1 MFSFIVLG
9 DSQTAIDYFDHAGLL
24 NIDQGD
30 ISKWEKQCTYQDDEI
45 DLTLDIPLTHDF
57 EYDEFLPMADGI
69 LYFINPNSPEQ
80 FALFE
85 DIIQIIQK
93 IRRDVPCALIFRDS
107 EHLIQTSTN
116 QLLFSIWEKYP
127 YEAFIADLGSP
138 NYTNFILESICESI
152 ITRQAIINLETAWM
166 QVPLLYSKAS
176 GHINAQNWKSAARL
190 VEKISLISQKCKNP
204 DWQIYAEQAA
214 WLYAK
219 GGAVLDAA
227 KIIADF
233 NEVYAERY
241 KKMYVDQLIYQ
252 GRVLHNEK
260 KFAQAAQQFE
270 TAGNWSR
277 FELSDSILIKKS
289 LKNAIYSW
297 ISACEIQNAFSLL
310 ERFDHNEMIDIL
322 EEVTDKIAG
331 VADFLTSQGQDDFAK
346 AQLYLCFQ
354 RYQKA
359 GLFDSIKVFANK
371 TVKILKRILER
382 HIRNTDVDSAKL
394 TLDELYNIWETFGV
408 ESENIDSYLLRVG
421 ILFVERQDFQ
431 KVEVILPKIESG
443 EIKNQLSK
451 ARMDEEERIK
461 SDLRQDELEDLTDAV
476 AVLKNYVE
484 EEKLQI
490 LTYNTQVYQE
500 TQKLL
505 EQKQI
510 VVGLKYINQY
520 FQWLTF
526 IGESEFSYDVYERI
540 LSFYIS
546 LGSFEQFID
555 EISHLP
561 EGRRKVYLREGV
573 LVILESLK
581 KLMLDGETSLISHY
595 TNSIIKLYRNH
606 LLYDESRE
614 FAELMV
620 EFLLKKSTMN
630 AQLGVL
636 DGIIEAIGL
645 VTQIENVAKMYL
657 DSKQFSLD
665 PTYSSIVEFYIKTAD
680 FKEARK
686 YNDRIH
692 SDSLKE
698 AYHSQIEEIVGEKS
712 RSQAMQA
719 QKKQEVQFFV
729 EQLSQLRNLARDQR
743 ITSEN
748 LLRMRLGLRR
758 RYFQKP
764 IDLILKS
771 EFPEAARQYFDVA
784 KTLVK
789 TKKFE
794 LAGISAGIGTL
805 LCLLVKNVSFLKNHL
820 DQLNLMAGVS
830 ISIFKDIFSVK
841 LIYYI
846 LKMIEINNPTLIV
859 NALRLY
865 ESLALFPEEK
875 MVLDTL
881 LGKDIDFEA
890 LVHSDLSSRMDS
902 GEIKFSTN
910 HQHLIDKITLD
921 PSQRSKRNSIE
932 QKFWEEAQNY
942 LARQEYEQASLSYL
956 AQVDHL
962 IVRNNENFAIL
973 SIVMAFLALLKAK
986 QPPDVYFEYEK
997 FYYQFD
1003 KKYERLA
1010 KSEIFALLEITLQ
1023 YWHMGG
1029 ARQTIQ
1035 DILLAFKSKLVLFDW
1050 ESSLISGFL
1059 THFEGSSSLDGT
1071 MTGNN
1076 VKLGSSDGL
1085 SDTTL
1090 QTQQIVVLTQEIS
1103 EMQSKFQELV
1113 HKRNSMV
1120 NSYYKDII
1128 TYLNAESYLEAAS
1141 EYEKLGKRMARR
1153 NDFNAASL
1161 MLLLSLLSRLKH
1173 SQSLIETKDAL
1184 DTVLGKLGI
1193 VKKILD
1199 DHFGVKIAYFVL
1211 DVLKSRNEGLKT
1223 NIKEILHLLP
1233 LLPNELTLLNL
1244 D

>member
-9 DSQTAIDYFDHAGLL
+9 DSAAAVDYFDHAGLS

-30 ISKWEKQCTYQDDEI
+30 ISKWEKQCTFQDNEI
-45 DLTLDIPLTHDF
+45 DLTLDVPLTDGF

-69 LYFINPNSPEQ
+69 LYFLNPNFPEQ

-85 DIIQIIQK
+85 DIVQIIQK
-93 IRRDVPCALIFRDS
+93 INRNVPFALVFRDS
-107 EHLIQTSTN
+107 KRLIQTSTN
-116 QLLFSIWEKYP
+116 QLLFSIWEKYSF
-127 YEAFIADLGSP
+127 EAFIADLGSP
-138 NYTNFILESICESI
+138 NYTDYILESICESI
-152 ITRQAIINLETAWM
+152 ITRQAIINLDTAWM
-166 QVPLLYSKAS
+166 QVPLLYSKVNR
-176 GHINAQNWKSAARL
+176 HINTQDWISAARL
-190 VEKISLISQKCKNP
+190 VEKIALISQKCKNS

-219 GGAVLDAA
+219 GGAVLDAS
-227 KIIADF
+227 KIIGNF

-241 KKMYVDQLIYQ
+241 KKIYVDQLIYQ

-260 KFAQAAQQFE
+260 NFAQAAQQFE
-270 TAGNWSR
+270 TAGNWAR

-354 RYQKA
+354 KYQKA

-382 HIRNTDVDSAKL
+382 HLRNLDVDSAKL
-394 TLDELYNIWETFGV
+394 TLDELYNIWETFGI

-421 ILFVERQDFQ
+421 TLFIERQDFQ

-476 AVLKNYVE
+476 AILKTYVD
-484 EEKLQI
+484 EEKKQI
-490 LTYNTQVYQE
+490 LAYNSQVYQE
-500 TQKLL
+500 TQDLL

-510 VVGLKYINQY
+510 SSGLKYIHQY

-540 LSFYIS
+540 LSFYLT
-546 LGSFEQFID
+546 LGSFDKFIE

-561 EGRRKVYLREGV
+561 EGRRKVYLREKV
-573 LVILESLK
+573 SIIINSLNN
-581 KLMLDGETSLISHY
+581 LMVDGETTLILHY
-595 TNSIIKLYRNH
+595 STSIIKLYRNH
-606 LLYDESRE
+606 LLYDESRD
-614 FAELMV
+614 FAELLV
-620 EFLLKKSTMN
+620 KFLLEKSKTM
-630 AQLGVL
+630 AQQ
-636 DGIIEAIGL
+636 GILASISESIGL
-645 VTQIENVAKMYL
+645 VSQVENISKMYL
-657 DSKQFSLD
+657 DSKQFDLD
-665 PTYSSIVEFYIKTAD
+665 PIYSPIVIFYIKTAD

-686 YNDRIH
+686 YNERIN

-698 AYHSQIEEIVGEKS
+698 TYYSQIEEIVGEKS
-712 RSQAMQA
+712 RSKAMEA
-719 QKKQEVQFFV
+719 QQKQEVQFFV

-764 IDLILKS
+764 IDLILKG
-771 EFPEAARQYFDVA
+771 EFPDAAQQYFEVA
-784 KTLVK
+784 ETLIK

-794 LAGISAGIGTL
+794 LAGISAGIGTI
-805 LCLLVKNVSFLKNHL
+805 LCLLVKNVSLLKNHL
-820 DQLNLMAGVS
+820 DKLNLMAGVS
-830 ISIFKDIFSVK
+830 ISIFKEIFSVK

-846 LKMIEINNPTLIV
+846 LKMIEINNPTLII
-859 NALRLY
+859 NSLKLY

-910 HQHLIDKITLD
+910 HQHLIDKIAFD

-962 IVRNNENFAIL
+962 VVRNNEKFAII

-986 QPPDVYFEYEK
+986 KPAEVYFEYEK

-1003 KKYERLA
+1003 KKYERVA
-1010 KSEIFALLEITLQ
+1010 KSELFALLEIILQ
-1023 YWHMGG
+1023 YWVKKS
-1029 ARQTIQ
+1029 AQQTIRQ
-1035 DILLAFKSKLVLFDW
+1035 ILLAFQSKLPLFDW

-1059 THFEGSSSLDGT
+1059 GDFEGKGSQISSNTDK
-1071 MTGNN
+1071 N
-1076 VKLGSSDGL
+1076 VHLGSPDEFDDS
-1085 SDTTL
+1085 TL

-1103 EMQSKFQELV
+1103 DMQSNFAELL

-1128 TYLNAESYLEAAS
+1128 SYLTAESYLEAAT

-1173 SQSLIETKDAL
+1173 KQSVNEITVAL

-1211 DVLKSRNEGLKT
+1211 DVLKSKNENLKT
-1223 NIKEILHLLP
+1223 NIRNLLQLLP
-1233 LLPNELTLLNL
+1233 LLSAEKVLVQLE
-1244 D
+1244 